1 MEYLSLFLIVVVI
14 TALSIVFSI
23 LLERYKKVLVFI
35 PAFVLLTF
43 SAYVF
48 LSSLRSEEE
57 SVFVLIIFTFVF
69 LLSGLITLI
78 VAAVRYRP
86 QAR

>member
-14 TALSIVFSI
+14 TALSIVFS
-23 LLERYKKVLVFI
+23 LLLARYKKAFVFL
-35 PAFVLLTF
+35 PAFVLLAF
-43 SAYVF
+43 SAYLFFASRQVND
-48 LSSLRSEEE
+48 LGALA
-57 SVFVLIIFTFVF
+57 LILFSFVF
-69 LLSGLITLI
+69 LFSGLITLI

>member
-23 LLERYKKVLVFI
+23 LLERYKKVLVFL

-43 SAYVF
+43 AAYLF
-48 LSSLRSEEE
+48 LSSRQVNDLGALA
-57 SVFVLIIFTFVF
+57 LILFSFVF
-69 LLSGLITLI
+69 LFSGLITLI

-86 QAR
+86 QSR

>member
-23 LLERYKKVLVFI
+23 LLERYKKVLVFL

-43 SAYVF
+43 AAYLF
-48 LSSLRSEEE
+48 LSSRQVNDLGALA
-57 SVFVLIIFTFVF
+57 LILFSFVF
-69 LLSGLITLI
+69 LFSGLITLI

>member
-23 LLERYKKVLVFI
+23 LLERYKKGLVFL

-43 SAYVF
+43 AAYLF
-48 LSSLRSEEE
+48 LSSRQVNDLGALA
-57 SVFVLIIFTFVF
+57 LILFSFVF
-69 LLSGLITLI
+69 LFSGLITLI

-86 QAR
+86 QSR

>member
-23 LLERYKKVLVFI
+23 LLERYKKVLVFL

-43 SAYVF
+43 AAYLF
-48 LSSLRSEEE
+48 LSSRQVNDLGALA
-57 SVFVLIIFTFVF
+57 LILFSFVF
-69 LLSGLITLI
+69 LFSGLITLI

-86 QAR
+86 ESR

>member
-14 TALSIVFSI
+14 TALSIVFSV
-23 LLERYKKVLVFI
+23 LLERYKKVLVFL

-43 SAYVF
+43 AAYLF
-48 LSSLRSEEE
+48 LSSRQVNDLGALA
-57 SVFVLIIFTFVF
+57 LILFSFVF
-69 LLSGLITLI
+69 LFSGLITLI

>member
-14 TALSIVFSI
+14 TALSIVFSV
-23 LLERYKKVLVFI
+23 LLERYKKVLVFL

-43 SAYVF
+43 AAYLF
-48 LSSLRSEEE
+48 LSSRQVNDLGALA
-57 SVFVLIIFTFVF
+57 LILFSFVF
-69 LLSGLITLI
+69 LFSGLITLI

-86 QAR
+86 ESR

>member
-14 TALSIVFSI
+14 TALSIVFSV

-35 PAFVLLTF
+35 PAFILLVF
-43 SAYVF
+43 SAYLF
-48 LSSLRSEEE
+48 LSSRQVDDLGSLA
-57 SVFVLIIFTFVF
+57 LILFSFVF
-69 LLSGLITLI
+69 LFSGLITLI

>member
-14 TALSIVFSI
+14 TALSIVLSI
-23 LLERYKKVLVFI
+23 LLERYKKGLVFL
-35 PAFVLLTF
+35 PALVLLTF
-43 SAYVF
+43 AAYLF
-48 LSSLRSEEE
+48 LSSRQVNDLGALA
-57 SVFVLIIFTFVF
+57 LILFSFVF
-69 LLSGLITLI
+69 LFSGLITLI